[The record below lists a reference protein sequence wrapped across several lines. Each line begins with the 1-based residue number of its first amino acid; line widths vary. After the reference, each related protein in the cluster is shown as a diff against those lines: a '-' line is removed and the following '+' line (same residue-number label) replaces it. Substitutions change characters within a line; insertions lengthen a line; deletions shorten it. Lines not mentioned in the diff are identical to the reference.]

1 MLCFFFIET
10 RYFALTTVP
19 VLGGLQHM
27 ISLAVSLQNNVLCSE
42 VILGGKATGCAH
54 VGSMQLYIVI

>member
-1 MLCFFFIET
+1 MLCFFIVET
-10 RYFALTTVP
+10 RSFALATVP

-27 ISLAVSLQNNVLCSE
+27 ISPAVSLQNIVLCSE
-42 VILGGKATGCAH
+42 VILGDKATGCAH